1 MTRKNFSEDKKFYT
15 RSRKFEALP
24 FLRNLNKKLKT
35 CKNKFCK
42 IVFCKY
48 VFLYLASLQLTYF
61 LWEIFSRMRS
71 CIMLSN
77 YLPFWVRG
85 RGDLTIN
92 HVLYFQ
98 IFSGKLLDFALWD
111 QEILRFIWDLDVE
124 ILKIDWI
131 KLPW

>member
-1 MTRKNFSEDKKFYT
+1 M
-15 RSRKFEALP
+15 
-24 FLRNLNKKLKT
+24 LN
-35 CKNKFCK
+35 
-42 IVFCKY
+42 
-48 VFLYLASLQLTYF
+48 
-61 LWEIFSRMRS
+61 
-71 CIMLSN
+71 N